1 MVCMYK
7 IAVLGERDSVIGFA
21 ALGLSIFIA
30 EDGGEAENQFKK
42 IARSGEYAI
51 IYVTETYAGRLAPEI
66 AKYRDRIAPAVI
78 LIPGVGGVSGIGR
91 RSLDEAVEKAVGS
104 IIV

>member
-1 MVCMYK
+1 MDCMYK

-21 ALGLSIFIA
+21 ALGLSIFVA
-30 EDGGEAENQFKK
+30 EDGDEAENQFKK
-42 IARSGEYAI
+42 IARSGEYAV

-66 AKYRDRIAPAVI
+66 EKYREQITPAVI
-78 LIPGVGGVSGIGR
+78 LIPGAGGESGIGR